1 MLFPLTLAPT
11 TPLWQVALGIAFGII
26 IGKEIFGGVGYNI
39 LNPALTG
46 RAFLFFAY
54 PAQISGD
61 TVWVGSLKRYSYCK

>member
-1 MLFPLTLAPT
+1 MECYFPLTLAPT

-46 RAFLFFAY
+46 RAFLFLLIQHKFLVI
-54 PAQISGD
+54 PFGLD
-61 TVWVGSLKRYSYCK
+61 L